1 MTGTAGLRAPD
12 EAAVTRVVITRV
24 AVAPLNAENRISSA
38 QVSQTLAG
46 HPLWVLAEQGDWLR
60 VRALDDYEG
69 WINRGY
75 TSLLSPDGAG
85 APVVVDDDWF
95 EEQRVSLGCA
105 VRGPD
110 GLRRPLPLGAFLG
123 AAQQVE
129 SGTAL
134 PYAELRRRFER
145 DPRAITRTA
154 LERFE
159 GAPYEWGG
167 VSPWGA
173 DCSGFVQAVF
183 RLHDVKLPRDAH
195 QQATAG
201 REAGTAIDD
210 AEPGDLLFFSERDD
224 GRITH
229 VGIALGDSRMV
240 HLGLG
245 RGGYAVE
252 RLDDARDEYVAG
264 LVKRFRFVRRMVV

>member
-1 MTGTAGLRAPD
+1 MIATAAARMPDETGTLAIV
-12 EAAVTRVVITRV
+12 VTRSPI
-24 AVAPLNAENRISSA
+24 APLNAESRISSA
-38 QVSQTLAG
+38 QVSQSLGG
-46 HPLWVLAEQGDWLR
+46 HPLRVLAEDGDWLR

-75 TSLLSPDGAG
+75 TAPLQPEPGA
-85 APVVVDDDWF
+85 ATVRIDDEWL
-95 EEQRVSLGCA
+95 EERRVSLGCA
-105 VRGPD
+105 VRGTD
-110 GLRRPLPLGAFLG
+110 GIRRTLPLGALID
-123 AAQQVE
+123 ASQNVE

-145 DPRAITRTA
+145 DPRAIVKTA

-159 GAPYEWGG
+159 GTPYEWGG

-173 DCSGFVQAVF
+173 DCSGFAQAVF
-183 RLHDVKLPRDAH
+183 RLHGVRLPRDAS
-195 QQATAG
+195 QQALEG
-201 REAGTAIDD
+201 RDAGTDVSD
-210 AEPGDLLFFSERDD
+210 AEPGDLLFFSERGD

-252 RLDDARDEYVAG
+252 NLASSGDAYVEA
-264 LVKRFRFVRRMVV
+264 LVRRFTFARRVGG